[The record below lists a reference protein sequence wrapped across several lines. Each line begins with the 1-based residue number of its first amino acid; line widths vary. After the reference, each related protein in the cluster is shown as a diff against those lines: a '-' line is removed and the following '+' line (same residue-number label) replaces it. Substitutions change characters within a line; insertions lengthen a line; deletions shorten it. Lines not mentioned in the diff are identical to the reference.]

1 METIALEKRTDERV
15 GIMTLNYKGE
25 NRFHPDLI
33 EEMMQ
38 TLDEVEHNGEIGAL
52 VITGGDPKFFSNGL
66 DLEWIMAH
74 ITEPESIAD
83 YLRLVNAMFKRWTLF
98 PKPTVAAL
106 NGHTF
111 AAGLFMAAHMDFR
124 LMRED
129 RGWVCLPEVDI
140 NIPLLPGMI
149 AICQAVM
156 PPQGFRQLYYTGKR
170 FTGPEAV
177 GLGFVDAVYPLDDL
191 LPESVSFAAELAK
204 KRTRTYAEMKRR
216 IRADVA
222 HLLDEVDPKYFMETL
237 TFSIPE

>member
-1 METIALEKRTDERV
+1 MEFITLETRVEERV
-15 GIMTLNYKGE
+15 GVMTMNYKGE
-25 NRFHPDLI
+25 NRFNPGFLD
-33 EEMMQ
+33 EMME
-38 TLDEVEHNGEIGAL
+38 TLDAVEGDDAIGAL
-52 VITGGDPKFFSNGL
+52 VVTGGDPKFFSNGL
-66 DLEWIMAH
+66 DLEHIMAR
-74 ITEPESIAD
+74 IAEPEAIVA
-83 YLRLVNAMFKRWTLF
+83 YLGQVNAMFKRWTLF

-124 LMRED
+124 FMRAD

-156 PPQGFRQLYYTGKR
+156 PPKGFRKLYYTGKR

-177 GLGFVDAVYPLDDL
+177 DLGFVEAVYPLDDL

-222 HLLDEVDPKYFMETL
+222 HLLDEVDPKVFMETL
-237 TFSIPE
+237 TFSMPE